1 MSGLIRQIGS
11 AEQKG
16 KRKAGHRPKWCR
28 TNFWRVLR
36 SIGEICRAASPRIQA
51 DSRNFAIFRNWHAPC
66 NPWFITTQS
75 GVTTMKTI
83 AFLSA
88 ALILSLSL
96 MAATVVVPVSATQII
111 A

>member
-1 MSGLIRQIGS
+1 
-11 AEQKG
+11 
-16 KRKAGHRPKWCR
+16 
-28 TNFWRVLR
+28 
-36 SIGEICRAASPRIQA
+36 
-51 DSRNFAIFRNWHAPC
+51 
-66 NPWFITTQS
+66 
-75 GVTTMKTI
+75 MKTI